1 MKIVVAP
8 DSFKGSLSASEVAE
22 CIGAGIRKADPEIII
37 RTIPIADGG
46 EGTVETML
54 KAAGG
59 GIIEVVVTGPLG
71 VRLNSFFGVLKD
83 SSTAVIEI
91 AAAAG
96 LGLVPD
102 DKRNPLLTTTYG
114 VGELILEAVNRGCRK
129 IIVGLGG
136 SATNDGGLGMAQAL
150 GVVFYDKDG
159 AKIGPGGQFLE
170 KVDSIRMDNM
180 DPRLKDIE
188 IIGAC
193 DVKNPFYGP
202 EGAAHVFAPQ
212 KGADKD
218 MVRMLDEGLEY
229 FAETVARE
237 VGIKVQDVPG
247 SGAAGGMAGG
257 LLAFTGAVLKPGI
270 EIVSEVCNLE
280 KEIADADLVITGEG
294 RTDAQTAYGKVP
306 AGVAAVAQKY
316 NVPVVCLSG
325 GLADGFEE
333 IYNHGITA
341 AFSCINNAMTLEEA
355 MAGAAEMLT
364 QNAFTI
370 TRLIKIFRLDR
381 H

>member
-1 MKIVVAP
+1 
-8 DSFKGSLSASEVAE
+8 
-22 CIGAGIRKADPEIII
+22 
-37 RTIPIADGG
+37 
-46 EGTVETML
+46 
-54 KAAGG
+54 
-59 GIIEVVVTGPLG
+59 TGPLG

-294 RTDAQTAYGKVP
+294 RTDAQTAFGKVP

-325 GLADGFEE
+325 GLADDFEE

>member
-1 MKIVVAP
+1 M
-8 DSFKGSLSASEVAE
+8 
-22 CIGAGIRKADPEIII
+22 
-37 RTIPIADGG
+37 
-46 EGTVETML
+46 
-54 KAAGG
+54 
-59 GIIEVVVTGPLG
+59 
-71 VRLNSFFGVLKD
+71 
-83 SSTAVIEI
+83 
-91 AAAAG
+91 
-96 LGLVPD
+96 
-102 DKRNPLLTTTYG
+102 
-114 VGELILEAVNRGCRK
+114 GELILEAVNRGCRK

-325 GLADGFEE
+325 GLADDFEE